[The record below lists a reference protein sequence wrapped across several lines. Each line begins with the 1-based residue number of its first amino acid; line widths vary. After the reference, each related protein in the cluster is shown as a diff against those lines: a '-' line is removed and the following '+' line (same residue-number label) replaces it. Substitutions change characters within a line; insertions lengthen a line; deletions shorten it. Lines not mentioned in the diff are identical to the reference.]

1 MDTSSGQA
9 TATSQAGLGTY
20 SPLPVGESISPS
32 LSAEAIALRT
42 AKEQATQSA
51 VTTNDTT
58 AASTQPVGGEI
69 KNPWVKVLEAQR
81 AQIESL
87 RKEIENLNTKRIKDL
102 DEVHKKGQLDLQKV
116 NGKLAQVSSLAKVEY
131 AEKKALRKKVA
142 DLGVEIERLED
153 ELTIAKTQIEEDQ
166 LLFSSSKFDGLI
178 PKDALEKMRTKDQ
191 RALDSLLKLFAQNPE
206 MEAIYS
212 EVEDLFNAAEKQVL
226 LEDAHVEQE
235 RLADHSQDGSVEQ
248 VTTTP
253 KTSVDTEVTPTGEK
267 FAVLQESMPITP
279 PEEQTPEM
287 LEKQTGQAEGGIGL
301 LSSRYMEGKDP
312 IAFIF
317 SPFGTTKT
325 DMALAEIDKLSVTYG
340 DNAELIARVAKSS
353 NLADLLSIYV
363 GSEVLAISLS
373 EKTEGETLATL
384 YFEDGTRGV
393 TATTLHDQ
401 NNQPQPLRKE
411 LSAAIKDLLPLYTM
425 FLNKQPDGLLTL
437 GELYTLVREP
447 CSTAYNA
454 AARS

>member
-9 TATSQAGLGTY
+9 AATSQAGLGTY
-20 SPLPVGESISPS
+20 SPLPVGESVSPS

-42 AKEQATQSA
+42 AKEQATQSVA
-51 VTTNDTT
+51 ATSDT
-58 AASTQPVGGEI
+58 ASASTQPVGGEI

-226 LEDAHVEQE
+226 LEDAHIEQE
-235 RLADHSQDGSVEQ
+235 HFADHPQESSIEQ
-248 VTTTP
+248 TTTTP
-253 KTSVDTEVTPTGEK
+253 KTSVDIGAAPKGEGR
-267 FAVLQESMPITP
+267 AILQESASITP
-279 PEEQTPEM
+279 QEQTPEA
-287 LEKQTGQAEGGIGL
+287 LGAQTEQAESSIAS

-363 GSEVLAISLS
+363 GNEALATPLS
-373 EKTEGETLATL
+373 EKTEKETLATL
-384 YFEDGTRGV
+384 YFEESTRGEA
-393 TATTLHDQ
+393 ATTLHDQ
-401 NNQPQPLRKE
+401 NNQPQSLRKE

-437 GELYTLVREP
+437 GELYTLVWEP

-454 AARS
+454 ATRS